1 MTNTDIA
8 NYMDACKEYTDFSKE
23 GKDLMV
29 EFKKTKFISKTLLDA
44 LNFNPPKAFNLR
56 SQEAPRSWLG
66 NEQFGLHAVEREKMS
81 RKYLANINRGAKLSE
96 ADLENKAKIRN
107 YGKKF

>member
-1 MTNTDIA
+1 MIRAKVVSNRPASCLYVTRKNFFEYMTNADIV
-8 NYMDACKEYTDFSKE
+8 NYMDACKEYTDYAKE

-29 EFKKTKFISKTLLDA
+29 EFKKTKYTSKTLLDA

-66 NEQFGLHAVEREKMS
+66 NE
-81 RKYLANINRGAKLSE
+81 
-96 ADLENKAKIRN
+96 
-107 YGKKF
+107 